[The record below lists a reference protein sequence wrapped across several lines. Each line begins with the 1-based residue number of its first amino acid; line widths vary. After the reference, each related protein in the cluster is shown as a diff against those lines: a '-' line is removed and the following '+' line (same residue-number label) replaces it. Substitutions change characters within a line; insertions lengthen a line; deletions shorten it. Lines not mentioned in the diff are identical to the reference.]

1 MSCPRPRKRHIQ
13 QELFKPR
20 GGKRAGAGRKPKG
33 RRAGSPHETRPEISG
48 REPLHVVIRVADDVR
63 GLRKRTMYRALRQA
77 TLAAARREQRREPED
92 GAFRI
97 VHVSMQQ
104 THVHMLVEADN
115 KEALSRGMQSFQ
127 ISAAKHVNAALVDKR
142 GQRRRGAVFP
152 DRFHQ
157 EIIRTPRQAR
167 HTLAYVLNNW
177 RKHRADTWGLA
188 STWNVDPFSTGALFA
203 GWRER
208 LGQPLMWTMPATYQ
222 PMFVYLPQ
230 TWLLS
235 VGWQKAGDIS
245 FHEVPGPRET
255 RSRGAPQE
263 R

>member
-1 MSCPRPRKRHIQ
+1 MPRSRKRHVQ
-13 QELFKPR
+13 QELFRPR

-33 RRAGSPHETRPEISG
+33 VRAGSPHKTRPELSG
-48 REPLHVVIRVADDVR
+48 REPVHVVIRVADDVR
-63 GLRKRTMYRALRQA
+63 GLRKRSMYRALRQA
-77 TLAAARREQRREPED
+77 TLAAARREQRRKSD
-92 GAFRI
+92 GGAFRI

-104 THVHMLVEADN
+104 THVHMLVEADH

-127 ISAAKHVNAALVDKR
+127 ISAAKHVNAALVDKQGR
-142 GQRRRGAVFP
+142 RRRGAVFP

-157 EIIRTPRQAR
+157 EVIRTPRQAR